1 MAVAYTLLHAVLHG
15 DGAAPLSD
23 AMAAK
28 LRRSVDL
35 WYAVIPP
42 PPVYAL
48 VRCRSRGSSQMPRQ
62 SNPSAPPLSLSQ
74 SPCGRT

>member
-42 PPVYAL
+42 CVRSGTLPVPQILSNATPIQPVGPP
-48 VRCRSRGSSQMPRQ
+48 P
-62 SNPSAPPLSLSQ
+62 SLSQ
-74 SPCGRT
+74 PPRGRT